1 MKNKVA
7 NIITWIFIIIVLVV
21 AFNFYKENNFNEFVR
36 SEMNLH
42 TSEFRRDNKV
52 KYQNSNSYKI
62 ISNIKND
69 ANFYKKVNVTPIY
82 S

>member
-1 MKNKVA
+1 MRNKIA
-7 NIITWIFIIIVLVV
+7 NLVTWIIIIVILVI

-52 KYQNSNSYKI
+52 KYQNSDVCKF
-62 ISNIKND
+62 ISK
-69 ANFYKKVNVTPIY
+69 FK
-82 S
+82 